1 MLEPRR
7 DFYVGI
13 AASVTGSVAGA
24 IIAYVVTRIILD
36 QVDGTAGS
44 TLALLGGWFALSVGA
59 AAASFIAAAP
69 FTRTAAPVA
78 FSVFVFSGLL
88 VYPGIVVHRLF
99 DVAPGPL
106 VVFGALLAGMASAIL
121 VARIDPT

>member
-24 IIAYVVTRIILD
+24 IIAYVVTRIVLE
-36 QVDGTAGS
+36 QVDGAAGS
-44 TLALLGGWFALSVGA
+44 TLALLAGWVALSVGA
-59 AAASFIAAAP
+59 GLASFVAAAP

-78 FSVFVFSGLL
+78 FTVFVFSGLL
-88 VYPGIVVHRLF
+88 VYPGIAVHRF
-99 DVAPGPL
+99 FHVSPGPL
-106 VVFGALLAGMASAIL
+106 VVFGALLAGLASAVL